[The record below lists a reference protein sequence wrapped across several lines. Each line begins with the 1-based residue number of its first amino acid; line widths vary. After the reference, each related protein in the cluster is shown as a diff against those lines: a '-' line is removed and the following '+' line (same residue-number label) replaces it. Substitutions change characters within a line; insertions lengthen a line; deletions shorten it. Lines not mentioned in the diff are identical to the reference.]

1 MISRILGGTNS
12 EEAKSLLLEENETR
26 TDEAIQSEEQE
37 QQQQCIK
44 CDKTMKRIES
54 DICMVCDNQSSVRTE
69 VCDGTCFCCAV

>member
-1 MISRILGGTNS
+1 LVFKQITDGTNS

-44 CDKTMKRIES
+44 CDKTMNFTIFQPP
-54 DICMVCDNQSSVRTE
+54 IYL
-69 VCDGTCFCCAV
+69 A

>member
-1 MISRILGGTNS
+1 MISRILGIEITDGTNS

-44 CDKTMKRIES
+44 CDKTMKRIE
-54 DICMVCDNQSSVRTE
+54 RTYNLF
-69 VCDGTCFCCAV
+69 G